1 MAAGVIDGSQTYLGG
16 MAYYY
21 GVGEAGLRRYSEDP
35 NHDPMTFTN
44 RIYIARF
51 DGKDRVLESYLSV
64 NRGKSYELEQVI
76 RRIPGE
82 KNIKI
87 WRPIVPLYAQDNL
100 PVYWHEGFYT
110 AHSGGWHCDVKM
122 YVEYDD

>member
-1 MAAGVIDGSQTYLGG
+1 
-16 MAYYY
+16 
-21 GVGEAGLRRYSEDP
+21 
-35 NHDPMTFTN
+35 MTFTN

-51 DGKDRVLESYLSV
+51 DGKDRVLESYLSTD
-64 NRGKSYELEQVI
+64 RGKTYRLEQEL

-87 WRPIVPLYAQDNL
+87 WRPTVPMYAQDNM
-100 PVYWHEGFYT
+100 PVYWHEGVYT